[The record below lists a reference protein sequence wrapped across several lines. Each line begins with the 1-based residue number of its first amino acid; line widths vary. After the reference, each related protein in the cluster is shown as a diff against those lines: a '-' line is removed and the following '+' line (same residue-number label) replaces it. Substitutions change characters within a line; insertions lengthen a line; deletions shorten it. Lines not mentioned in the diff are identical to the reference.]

1 VRQHVPLHAKNTRR
15 DEQVRTRI
23 LFATGKNR
31 ILELRTRTCDRV
43 FSSRTKANTLSH
55 GTGSQME
62 VEALSTTPLGWPGSV
77 LRCTMTRTPTSLGPD
92 SVVHRWSC
100 DALRLAQKL
109 LTIRCDSFIM
119 LRFPS
124 GVTAQVTKRE

>member
-1 VRQHVPLHAKNTRR
+1 MRPDPPAECGQNGTTIRR
-15 DEQVRTRI
+15 RI
-23 LFATGKNR
+23 LDDVASR
-31 ILELRTRTCDRV
+31 RTWERV
-43 FSSRTKANTLSH
+43 CSSRTKANTRWH
-55 GTGSQME
+55 GTGSQMD
-62 VEALSTTPLGWPGSV
+62 VAALSTTPLGCPGSV

-124 GVTAQVTKRE
+124 GVTAVSSFS